1 MLKCNAVEA
10 KRLKV
15 LLNLVQVWSGL
26 IWCKVGWRTVS
37 SGLGIMMPSV
47 VLVELSSASLLV
59 LQGLVL
65 HGQVTS
71 SIVTAMFHTVS
82 L

>member
-47 VLVELSSASLLV
+47 VLV
-59 LQGLVL
+59 LQGPVL
-65 HGQVTS
+65 HDQVMS
-71 SIVTAMFHTVS
+71 SIVTAMFRTVS

>member
-1 MLKCNAVEA
+1 MVKCNAVEA

-47 VLVELSSASLLV
+47 VLV

-65 HGQVTS
+65 HGQVMS
-71 SIVTAMFHTVS
+71 SIVTAMFRTVS